1 MLQALSSEDNGLVVQ
16 THLNLGLYYI
26 GLGDKDKVIYHMKKS
41 LFLMLISFGETSP
54 DLLICLANL
63 ARIYQMNKQYNEAI
77 KCYNVAMK
85 FIEKIHGKYHV
96 KMSFCYTS
104 LATISYEMSNLK
116 KSIEYQ
122 TENVGIL
129 TQVIYYKIYR
139 FFQKMIL
146 DSKMA

>member
-1 MLQALSSEDNGLVVQ
+1 
-16 THLNLGLYYI
+16 
-26 GLGDKDKVIYHMKKS
+26 
-41 LFLMLISFGETSP
+41 
-54 DLLICLANL
+54 
-63 ARIYQMNKQYNEAI
+63 
-77 KCYNVAMK
+77 MK

-139 FFQKMIL
+139 FSQKMIL